1 MKTDSQY
8 IKEIKLYFHQKYQEF
23 IPDPDTTILIDAAI
37 DNLLKDADILR
48 NENIPNEEQ
57 VINENDYITNHQED
71 DEYDLPEPS
80 DEEEDLNEGQLNEE
94 DLDEEDWERND
105 HVEP

>member
-1 MKTDSQY
+1 MKTDAQY

-23 IPDPDTTILIDAAI
+23 ILDPILIDAAI
-37 DNLLKDADILR
+37 DSLLKDSDILR

-80 DEEEDLNEGQLNEE
+80 DKEEDLNEGQLNED

>member
-1 MKTDSQY
+1 MKTDVQY
-8 IKEIKLYFHQKYQEF
+8 GNEIRFYIHEEYQDVNSDIDGVF
-23 IPDPDTTILIDAAI
+23 IDSAI
-37 DNLLKDADILR
+37 DNILKDSNIIR

-71 DEYDLPEPS
+71 DEYNLPEPS
-80 DEEEDLNEGQLNEE
+80 DQEEELNEE

-105 HVEP
+105 H

>member
-1 MKTDSQY
+1 METDTQY
-8 IKEIKLYFHQKYQEF
+8 TQEIKFNFYQQYQGIILE
-23 IPDPDTTILIDAAI
+23 PDTNLIDGAI
-37 DNLLKDADILR
+37 DTLLKDANILR

-71 DEYDLPEPS
+71 DDYDLPEPS
-80 DEEEDLNEGQLNEE
+80 NQEEELNDE

-105 HVEP
+105 HSEP